1 VSRLSTPSILRTNS
15 PSGNA
20 ALSPDETTLLVDNL
34 TTKNF
39 DVYRLPDN
47 VPSTFLPFS
56 STRRFP
62 KQCIFSGGA
71 KVAVCG
77 SDNNSVYV
85 VDVTTSEG
93 IQTLRCGE
101 GSSKDFVHCRFAD
114 RYFQLGR

>member
-1 VSRLSTPSILRTNS
+1 MLITFD
-15 PSGNA
+15 SGNA

-62 KQCIFSGGA
+62 KQCIFSEGA

-77 SDNNSVYV
+77 SDHNNVYI

-101 GSSKDFVHCRFAD
+101 G
-114 RYFQLGR
+114 

>member
-1 VSRLSTPSILRTNS
+1 MLQANF

-39 DVYRLPDN
+39 DAYRLPDN

-71 KVAVCG
+71 KVAICG

-101 GSSKDFVHCRFAD
+101 GSFRDFVLCRFAD